1 MTDDVVTVEV
11 GPFAPTPLQTTE
23 VLASAIRIHRTRHRT
38 VTSNGI
44 VCGTNGRTLAASS
57 GRAPERQRATKRPR
71 ATLNRHSSF

>member
-44 VCGTNGRTLAASS
+44 VCGIGPFVRTLNWSVPANPGA
-57 GRAPERQRATKRPR
+57 GR
-71 ATLNRHSSF
+71 